1 MKIGFLGFGEA
12 AYSISLGLKQNGIA
26 DISAYDAMEDCGE
39 FGQLVRKRAQES
51 GVVLKSRPCEVVK
64 EAELLF
70 AAVPSSNTVG
80 LCESICNDLRPG
92 QLYVDVSA
100 STPESKKKIGDMLNK
115 TGALFTDAA
124 MMGSLPQDKHRVPIF
139 ASGDGAKV
147 FRKLMEPYGMRIT
160 CVDGG
165 AGAASAIKL
174 IRSIYMKGIA
184 ALMIEMLQAADAYQ
198 VADEVV
204 QSIGKSMDGI
214 AFSEHLDRLVIGTA
228 IHAQRRSKELDGSKQ
243 MLRECNL
250 DDSMTCASKKKHE
263 LMAELDFPSR
273 YLLKVPQNWQE
284 IISDM
289 RRKENI

>member
-12 AYSISLGLKQNGIA
+12 AFNIALGLGQSGITEMY
-26 DISAYDAMEDCGE
+26 AYDAMENHEE
-39 FGQLVRKRAQES
+39 FGKLVKKRAWES
-51 GVVLKSRPCEVVK
+51 KVILQNCPEDVVR

-70 AAVPSSNTVG
+70 AAVPSSNTVE
-80 LCESICNDLRPG
+80 LCESICGDLRPG

-100 STPESKKKIGDMLNK
+100 STPASKKRIDKILDK

-124 MMGSLPQDKHRVPIF
+124 MLGSLPQDKHRVPIF
-139 ASGDGAKV
+139 ASGKGAKT
-147 FRKLMEPYGMRIT
+147 FRELMSPYGMRIT

-198 VADEVV
+198 VADEVI

-214 AFSEHLDRLVIGTA
+214 AFEEHLNRLVIGTA
-228 IHAQRRSKELDGSKQ
+228 IHAKRRGKELEGSKQ
-243 MLRECNL
+243 MLEECGV

-263 LMAELDFPSR
+263 LLAQMDFPSK
-273 YLLKVPQNWQE
+273 YLLKSPQGWQE
-284 IISDM
+284 ILSDM
-289 RRKENI
+289 RR